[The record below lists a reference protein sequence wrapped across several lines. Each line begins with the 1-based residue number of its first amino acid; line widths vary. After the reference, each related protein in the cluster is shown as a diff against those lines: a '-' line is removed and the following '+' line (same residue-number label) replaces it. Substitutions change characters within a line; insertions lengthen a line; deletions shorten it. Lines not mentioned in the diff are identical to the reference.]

1 MKNRII
7 EASILAIGFIILGLL
22 FKASVDNFS
31 DKDRYVSVKG
41 LSEMEFP
48 ADKVTCPLVFKEIG
62 DDLLKIYTSVNAKND
77 TIVAFLRAKGIN
89 EKDINISAPEIVDLQ
104 AERYGNE
111 RPPYRYNVTSVITIT
126 SSDVPKIKALITQQ
140 SELLKKGIA
149 IISGDYRYLISY
161 EFTKLNDVKPQMIEE
176 ATKNARA
183 TAEKF
188 ASDSDS
194 KLGKIKHANQG
205 QFSINDRDG
214 NTPDIKRVRVVT
226 TIDYYLED

>member
-7 EASILAIGFIILGLL
+7 EASILAVGFIILGFLL
-22 FKASVDNFS
+22 KTSVDNFS
-31 DKDRYVSVKG
+31 NKDRYVSVKG

-77 TIVAFLRAKGIN
+77 TIVAFLKAKGIN

-149 IISGDYRYLISY
+149 IISGDYRYQINY
-161 EFTKLNDVKPQMIEE
+161 EFTKLNDVKPKMIEE

-194 KLGKIKHANQG
+194 KLGKIKNANQG
-205 QFSINDRDG
+205 QFSIVDRDS

>member
-1 MKNRII
+1 MKHSII
-7 EASILAIGFIILGLL
+7 EATILAVGFIILGFLL
-22 FKASVDNFS
+22 KASVDNLS
-31 DKDRYVSVKG
+31 KRDRYVSVKG

-62 DDLLKIYTSVNAKND
+62 DDLLTIHTNINTKNA
-77 TIVAFLRAKGIN
+77 TIVTFLKSKGID
-89 EKDINISAPEIVDLQ
+89 EKDITIAAPEIIDLQ
-104 AERYGNE
+104 AERYGVE

-149 IISGDYRYLISY
+149 IISGDYRYQINY
-161 EFTKLNDVKPQMIEE
+161 EFTKLNNVKPQMIEE

-183 TAEKF
+183 AAEKF
-188 ASDSDS
+188 ALDSDS
-194 KLGKIKHANQG
+194 KLGKIKKANQG
-205 QFSINDRDG
+205 QFSITDRDS

-226 TIDYYLED
+226 TVDYYLED

>member
-1 MKNRII
+1 MNNRII
-7 EASILAIGFIILGLL
+7 EASVLALGFIILGFIL
-22 FKASVDNFS
+22 KASVDNFS
-31 DKDRYVSVKG
+31 NKDRYVSVKG

-77 TIVAFLRAKGIN
+77 TIVAFLKAKGIN

-149 IISGDYRYLISY
+149 IISGDYRYQINY
-161 EFTKLNDVKPQMIEE
+161 EFTKLNDVKPKMIEE
-176 ATKNARA
+176 ATKNARV

-188 ASDSDS
+188 ASDSES

-205 QFSINDRDG
+205 IFSIVDRDN

-226 TIDYYLED
+226 TIDYYLKD

>member
-1 MKNRII
+1 MKHRII
-7 EASILAIGFIILGLL
+7 EASILAIGFIILGFLL
-22 FKASVDNFS
+22 KTSVDNFS
-31 DKDRYVSVKG
+31 NKDRYVSVKG

-77 TIVAFLRAKGIN
+77 TIVAFLKAKGIN

-149 IISGDYRYLISY
+149 IISGDYRYLINY
-161 EFTKLNDVKPQMIEE
+161 EFTKLNDVKPKMIEE

-194 KLGKIKHANQG
+194 KLGKIKNANQG
-205 QFSINDRDG
+205 QFSIVDRDS

-226 TIDYYLED
+226 TVDYYLED

>member
-7 EASILAIGFIILGLL
+7 EASVLALGFIILGFIL
-22 FKASVDNFS
+22 KASADNFS
-31 DKDRYVSVKG
+31 NKDRYVSVKG

-62 DDLLKIYTSVNAKND
+62 DDLMTIYNNVSVKND
-77 TIVAFLRAKGIN
+77 AIIAFLKTNGIN
-89 EKDINISAPEIVDLQ
+89 ESDINVSAPEIIDLH
-104 AERYGNE
+104 ADRYGNE

-126 SSDVPKIKALITQQ
+126 SSDVPKVKALITQQ

-149 IISGDYRYLISY
+149 LISGDYRYMISY

-176 ATKNARA
+176 ATKNARV

-188 ASDSDS
+188 ASDSES

-205 QFSINDRDG
+205 IFSIVDRDN

-226 TIDYYLED
+226 TIDYYLKD

>member
-1 MKNRII
+1 MKHRII
-7 EASILAIGFIILGLL
+7 EASILAIGFIILGFLL
-22 FKASVDNFS
+22 KTSVDNFS
-31 DKDRYVSVKG
+31 NKDRYVSVKG

-62 DDLLKIYTSVNAKND
+62 DDLLKIYTNVNAKND
-77 TIVAFLRAKGIN
+77 TIVAFLKAKGIN

-149 IISGDYRYLISY
+149 IISGDYRYQINY
-161 EFTKLNDVKPQMIEE
+161 EFTKLNDVKPKMIEE

-194 KLGKIKHANQG
+194 KLGKIKNANQG
-205 QFSINDRDG
+205 QFSIVDRDS

-226 TIDYYLED
+226 TVDYYLED

>member
-1 MKNRII
+1 MKHRII
-7 EASILAIGFIILGLL
+7 EASILAVSFIILGFLL
-22 FKASVDNFS
+22 KTSVDNFS
-31 DKDRYVSVKG
+31 NKDRYVSVKG

-62 DDLLKIYTSVNAKND
+62 NDLLKIYTSVNAKND
-77 TIVAFLRAKGIN
+77 TIVAFLKAKGIN

-149 IISGDYRYLISY
+149 IISGDYRYLINY
-161 EFTKLNDVKPQMIEE
+161 EFTKLNDVKPKMIEE

-194 KLGKIKHANQG
+194 KLGKIKNANQG
-205 QFSINDRDG
+205 QFSIVDRDS

-226 TIDYYLED
+226 TVDYYLED

>member
-1 MKNRII
+1 MKHRII
-7 EASILAIGFIILGLL
+7 EASILAVGFIILGFLL
-22 FKASVDNFS
+22 KTSVDNFS
-31 DKDRYVSVKG
+31 NKDRYVSVKG

-77 TIVAFLRAKGIN
+77 TIVAFLKAKGIN

-149 IISGDYRYLISY
+149 IISGDYRYQINY
-161 EFTKLNDVKPQMIEE
+161 EFTKLNDVKPKMIEE

-194 KLGKIKHANQG
+194 KLGKIKNANQG
-205 QFSINDRDG
+205 QFSIVDRNS

-226 TIDYYLED
+226 TVDYYLED

>member
-1 MKNRII
+1 MKHSII
-7 EASILAIGFIILGLL
+7 ESTILAVGFIILGFLL
-22 FKASVDNFS
+22 KASVDDLS
-31 DKDRYVSVKG
+31 KRDRYVSVKG

-62 DDLLKIYTSVNAKND
+62 DDLLTIHTNINTKNA
-77 TIVAFLRAKGIN
+77 TIVTFLKSKGID
-89 EKDINISAPEIVDLQ
+89 EKDITIAAPEIIDLQ
-104 AERYGNE
+104 AERYGVE

-149 IISGDYRYLISY
+149 IISGDYRYQINY
-161 EFTKLNDVKPQMIEE
+161 EFTKLNNVKPQMIEE

-183 TAEKF
+183 AAEKF
-188 ASDSDS
+188 ALDSDS
-194 KLGKIKHANQG
+194 KLGKIKKANQG
-205 QFSINDRDG
+205 QFSITDRDS

-226 TIDYYLED
+226 TVDYYLED